1 MNNGLNLDSA
11 LSFYEAALVELEE
24 KVKNPSPD
32 LILQV
37 LTARQAV
44 QAALTD
50 AAQPPTK
57 TIMAVIQLDSRL
69 KKQGKAIA
77 QCANLLEWRT
87 TIHPLPEDWWW
98 FLEASEHRLDRLD
111 WL

>member
-50 AAQPPTK
+50 AAQP
-57 TIMAVIQLDSRL
+57 
-69 KKQGKAIA
+69 
-77 QCANLLEWRT
+77 
-87 TIHPLPEDWWW
+87 H
-98 FLEASEHRLDRLD
+98 
-111 WL
+111 